1 MPKKRKRQDWTTKE
15 IRHLRAVAGR
25 YPLDEICMQLGR
37 SERSVCS
44 MAHRMRLSLR
54 CSVSGLVWCN
64 RCASWRSR
72 LVKKTGNCRI
82 CRARD
87 RLDRVIEKTMYLY
100 SRLSIEDRA
109 SFEESMRKR
118 DERLTKPTSNI
129 YATCYSHGRG
139 AHKKSAATRLAVNLE
154 TYELE
159 RIEKLIDAEQA
170 LARNMR
176 KKLPPL

>member
-1 MPKKRKRQDWTTKE
+1 
-15 IRHLRAVAGR
+15 
-25 YPLDEICMQLGR
+25 
-37 SERSVCS
+37 
-44 MAHRMRLSLR
+44 
-54 CSVSGLVWCN
+54 
-64 RCASWRSR
+64 
-72 LVKKTGNCRI
+72 
-82 CRARD
+82 
-87 RLDRVIEKTMYLY
+87 
-100 SRLSIEDRA
+100 
-109 SFEESMRKR
+109 MRKR

-139 AHKKSAATRLAVNLE
+139 AHKKSAATRLAVDLE